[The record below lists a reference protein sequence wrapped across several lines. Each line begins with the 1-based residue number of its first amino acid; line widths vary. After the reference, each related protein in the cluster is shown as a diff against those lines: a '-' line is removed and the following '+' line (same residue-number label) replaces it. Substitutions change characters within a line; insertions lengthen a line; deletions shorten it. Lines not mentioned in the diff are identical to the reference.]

1 MLFSY
6 AWVSRFIE
14 GLGKG
19 SFDTSA
25 KILKEKC
32 ALIKKKKKKNVSN
45 EESLT
50 FLVIRAQQL
59 RLF

>member
-32 ALIKKKKKKNVSN
+32 ALIKKKKKKS
-45 EESLT
+45 
-50 FLVIRAQQL
+50 IK
-59 RLF
+59 

>member
-25 KILKEKC
+25 KILKEKY
-32 ALIKKKKKKNVSN
+32 ALIKKKNNISN

>member
-32 ALIKKKKKKNVSN
+32 ALIKKKNNVSN

>member
-32 ALIKKKKKKNVSN
+32 ALIKKKKKKVSN
-45 EESLT
+45 EESLA

>member
-32 ALIKKKKKKNVSN
+32 ALIKKKKKNVSN